1 MCRTAVS
8 VWMATN
14 LGTSSTAYSARA
26 VSTPCQTTTAAISI
40 GLPSASLTLATA
52 VSWLRIRIDTGRRRA
67 TGLTQC
73 RPGAL
78 TVPRY
83 RPNSCT
89 TRAWPATTGVRP
101 STAVRPASTN
111 TIPATISAVG
121 PAPGARAM
129 PAASSPMPASSSRTP
144 GADQPSIS
152 DISREAS
159 SPPAAA
165 GTRVLIATT
174 SGRRGSYITTISFK
188 ARPGA
193 RHARGPGTPGGP
205 ARPGRGGRAGGGRG
219 RARAGGS
226 RARYRG
232 RMRALII
239 VDVQNDFCEGG
250 SLAVPGGAA
259 VARAIGEHLA
269 GGHRYAH
276 VVATKDFHVDPDG
289 HFSDHPDYVDSWP
302 PHCVAGTPGADFHP
316 DLDTSAVEAV
326 FTKGAYA
333 AAYSGFEGTD
343 EAGTPLADWL
353 RAHDV
358 DAVDVAGIAT
368 DYCVRATALD
378 AARAGFATRVLLGLV
393 AGVGTESTAKAL
405 AELRAAGVEL
415 A

>member
-1 MCRTAVS
+1 
-8 VWMATN
+8 
-14 LGTSSTAYSARA
+14 
-26 VSTPCQTTTAAISI
+26 
-40 GLPSASLTLATA
+40 
-52 VSWLRIRIDTGRRRA
+52 
-67 TGLTQC
+67 
-73 RPGAL
+73 
-78 TVPRY
+78 
-83 RPNSCT
+83 
-89 TRAWPATTGVRP
+89 
-101 STAVRPASTN
+101 
-111 TIPATISAVG
+111 
-121 PAPGARAM
+121 
-129 PAASSPMPASSSRTP
+129 
-144 GADQPSIS
+144 
-152 DISREAS
+152 
-159 SPPAAA
+159 
-165 GTRVLIATT
+165 
-174 SGRRGSYITTISFK
+174 
-188 ARPGA
+188 
-193 RHARGPGTPGGP
+193 
-205 ARPGRGGRAGGGRG
+205 
-219 RARAGGS
+219 
-226 RARYRG
+226 
-232 RMRALII
+232 MRALII